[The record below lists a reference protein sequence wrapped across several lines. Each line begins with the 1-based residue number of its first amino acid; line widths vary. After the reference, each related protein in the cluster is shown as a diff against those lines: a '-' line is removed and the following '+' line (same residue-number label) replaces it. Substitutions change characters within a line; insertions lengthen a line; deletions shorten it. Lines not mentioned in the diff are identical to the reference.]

1 MIQSAHVNS
10 HREEEGERVTA
21 TAAAAMLSVE
31 SHTPESH
38 ESHEPVPRLTKHH
51 SNSNSSENRYHAAA
65 AAIKGADHN
74 TGECSHRAVDYGGP
88 RGNGSSFAMDAA
100 TYTRLNAK
108 ESKYRELTQKILKRC
123 GITIDGD
130 KPYDIVVH
138 NPRLYRRVIQ
148 SGSLGLGEAF
158 MEGWWD
164 TRDFHALDDFFKRL
178 LQGGVEYY
186 FPNNAKDMVNILRA
200 KLFNPQTKSRS
211 RKVGM
216 QHYDIGNEFFRSML
230 GPRMQYSCAY
240 WERHVGAVEEESV
253 QAVATL
259 DEAQELK
266 LRMIG
271 EKLRLRPGM
280 EVLDCG
286 CGWGALAAFLSETYQ
301 VKVTGITISE
311 EQRDGA
317 AARVKDDPRVTILKR
332 DYRDL
337 SFDKKFDRIVSVGMF
352 EHVGPK
358 NYNTFFKH
366 MRRLLRDDDPEA
378 VVLLHTIGSK
388 TTMDSADQ
396 WYLKYIFPG
405 GCLPS
410 VANIGKSIEKYFV
423 MEDLH
428 NFGFFYGL
436 TLLAWRENFLAHW
449 NTSAERA
456 KSGADVFFRMF
467 YYYLSSSAG
476 AFEARDLQ
484 LWQMVLSP
492 KGTPGYAS
500 VYRP

>member
-1 MIQSAHVNS
+1 MIQQPSPEFS
-10 HREEEGERVTA
+10 HSEESG
-21 TAAAAMLSVE
+21 AARMLSIE
-31 SHTPESH
+31 SHTPDSQ
-38 ESHEPVPRLTKHH
+38 EPVSRLIKVR
-51 SNSNSSENRYHAAA
+51 SDSQPVGDENRYHATA
-65 AAIKGADHN
+65 AAIKGANHVQ
-74 TGECSHRAVDYGGP
+74 GESSNRAVNYGGP
-88 RGNGSSFAMDAA
+88 CGNGSAFKMDEETYAKLA
-100 TYTRLNAK
+100 TK
-108 ESKYRELTQKILKRC
+108 ESRYRDLAQKILKTC
-123 GITIDGD
+123 GITIGGD
-130 KPYDIVVH
+130 QPHDMVVH
-138 NPRLYRRVIQ
+138 NPELFRRVIQ
-148 SGSLGLGEAF
+148 KGSLGLGEAF

-164 TRDFHALDDFFKRL
+164 TRDFFALDDFFKRIL
-178 LQGGVEYY
+178 EGGLEYY
-186 FPNNAKDMVNILRA
+186 FPNNAKDMINILRA
-200 KLFNPQTKSRS
+200 KLFNPQTKSKS

-216 QHYDIGNEFFRSML
+216 QHYDIGNEFFRNML

-240 WERHVGAVEEESV
+240 WERHVGAVDGGAV
-253 QAVATL
+253 QAVETL

-266 LRMIG
+266 LHMIG

-286 CGWGALAAFLSETYQ
+286 CGWGALAAFLSEKYK

-311 EQRDGA
+311 EQRAGA
-317 AARVKDDPRVTILKR
+317 ARRVKDDPNVTILKQ
-332 DYRDL
+332 DYRDMK
-337 SFDKKFDRIVSVGMF
+337 FDRKFDRIVSVGMF

-358 NYNTFFKH
+358 NYKTFFKH

-378 VVLLHTIGSK
+378 VVVLHTIGSK

-410 VANIGKSIEKYFV
+410 IANIGKTIEKFFV

-428 NFGFFYGL
+428 NFGYFYGL
-436 TLLAWRENFLAHW
+436 TLLAWRENFLKHW
-449 NTSAERA
+449 TGSVES
-456 KSGADVFFRMF
+456 KKEGADVFFRMF

-492 KGTPGYAS
+492 KGVPGYAK